1 MLMLSKGIAPIKVM
15 SMDGWKDLKTMQYYI
30 RKTGVDMSGMSGNLF
45 LYSPSIESKVLII

>member
-30 RKTGVDMSGMSGNLF
+30 RKTGVDMSGISGNLF